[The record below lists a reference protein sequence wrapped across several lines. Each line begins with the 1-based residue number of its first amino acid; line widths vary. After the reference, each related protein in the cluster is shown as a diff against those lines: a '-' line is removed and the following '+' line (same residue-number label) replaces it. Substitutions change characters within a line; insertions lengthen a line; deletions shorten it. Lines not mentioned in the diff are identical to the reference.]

1 MKSNELTM
9 LSNEEAAKHL
19 GVELHSICLSEIF
32 CVSEP
37 KINWEELAERLKL
50 NIDPELQI
58 KPVKIFFW

>member
-1 MKSNELTM
+1 M

-32 CVSEP
+32 CTETEL
-37 KINWEELAERLKL
+37 NWDEIAERLQL

-58 KPVKIFFW
+58 KPV